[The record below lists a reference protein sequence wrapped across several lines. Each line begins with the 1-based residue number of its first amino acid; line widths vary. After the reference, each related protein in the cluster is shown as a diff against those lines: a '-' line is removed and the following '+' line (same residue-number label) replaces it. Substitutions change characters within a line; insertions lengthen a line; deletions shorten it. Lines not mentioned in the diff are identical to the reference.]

1 MAGVNGAKGGG
12 ARGTVEKG
20 GKGWNTGGNRWEQG
34 VYRVTGCECDKYKS
48 NGAWVMTSAMT
59 WIVR

>member
-1 MAGVNGAKGGG
+1 MVQKVVEHVE
-12 ARGTVEKG
+12 RWKRVEKG
-20 GKGWNTGGNRWEQG
+20 GIPVGIGGNRCEQG

>member
-1 MAGVNGAKGGG
+1 MVQKVVKHVE
-12 ARGTVEKG
+12 RWKRVEKG

>member
-1 MAGVNGAKGGG
+1 M
-12 ARGTVEKG
+12 EKG
-20 GKGWNTGGNRWEQG
+20 GIPVGIGGNRCEQG